1 LPKIKDAMKI
11 LVGVARIFVGIL
23 FMISGFIKLNDP
35 IGFSFKLQEYF
46 SAEVLNIEVLVPF
59 ALVIAI
65 LLVVFELV
73 LGIMLI
79 IGYLPKF
86 TLWSLLLM
94 IVFFTFL
101 TFYSAY
107 FDKVK
112 DCGCFGDAM
121 PLTPWQSFYKDAVLL
136 ILILILFFNRK
147 LITPI
152 LAIAS
157 HRWIIFLSFMLCFIF
172 AYYVLMHLPLIDF
185 RAYKVG
191 NNLIEEMEIPDNA
204 EKAIYEY
211 NWKFNQDGKEVII
224 KNSGAYPNVKGVYIG
239 VETDLISEGFKPR
252 IPDFSI
258 LKNGENITQEIL
270 SKDKLLL
277 IVAYDLRKTERE
289 GYDAIKQLSEEALKQ
304 GYSVVGLTASG
315 DDLKD
320 EIISKFSLNFDF
332 YQSDETV
339 LKTIV
344 RANPGILTLIKATV
358 TQKKHWTDAS
368 EIEL

>member
-1 LPKIKDAMKI
+1 MKI

-23 FMISGFIKLNDP
+23 FIISGFIKLNDP

-46 SAEVLNIEVLVPF
+46 SAEVLNMEILIPF

-65 LLVVFELV
+65 FLVVFELV
-73 LGIMLI
+73 LGIMLF

-136 ILILILFFNRK
+136 GLIVLLFFNRK

-152 LAIAS
+152 FAPAS

-172 AYYVLMHLPLIDF
+172 AYYVLMHLPAIDF

-191 NNLIEEMEIPDNA
+191 NNLLEEMKIPEDA
-204 EKAIYEY
+204 EKAVYEY
-211 NWKFNQDGKEVII
+211 WWKFNKNGEEVII
-224 KNSGAYPNVKGVYIG
+224 KNSGAYPNVEGDYLG
-239 VETDLISEGFKPR
+239 VETTLIFEGFKPR

-258 LKNGENITQEIL
+258 LKDGENITQEIL
-270 SKDKLLL
+270 AKDKLLL

-289 GYDAIKQLSEEALKQ
+289 GFAIIKKLSEEALKK
-304 GYSVVGLTASG
+304 GYTVVGLTASG
-315 DDLKD
+315 DDLKE
-320 EIISKFSLNFDF
+320 EITSKFSLNFDF

-344 RANPGILTLIKATV
+344 RANPGILTLKNATV
-358 TQKKHWTDAS
+358 IQKKHWADAS
-368 EIEL
+368 EIDL